1 VTGAIAI
8 DGNLDDEGWRGATP
22 IDTWYETNPGDN
34 TPPKVKSVA
43 YLGYDDKYFYAAF
56 RFEDPNPKGIRAPVG
71 DRDNVPPSTDYAGVI
86 LDTRHDRRSAI
97 LFLSNARGIQ
107 YDAVQDDATGN
118 EDSSPDFYWDSA
130 AKVTAEGWNLE
141 IRIPFSSLRYPKRE
155 PQTWGIMLYRN
166 YPRDFRYQMFSTRL
180 PRGGDCFICFENT
193 LEGLQGL
200 PSGGHVVLAPYASG
214 SRKDEP
220 SGDPGTP
227 LDNGSAEGDVGLDV
241 KWTPFAN
248 SAIDATVNPDFSQIE
263 ADVAQIG
270 ANERFALF
278 FPEKR
283 PFFLEGIDLLSS
295 PLQAVYTRTI
305 TQPRFGLRGTGK
317 AGHFGYTALVAD
329 DRGGGSVVIPGPNGS
344 SFADQDFHSW
354 VAIGRVRRDIG
365 RSFVSVLATDRE
377 IDGGAYNRVVGPDFQ
392 WRPNQSDNVTGQFL
406 MSFSQ
411 TPVRTDLAS
420 EWDGRSLQGHAA
432 DLFWFHNHEHYDWIG
447 EYRDVG
453 DEFRAD
459 DGFVP
464 QVGYREQ
471 YAEAG
476 ATVRPT
482 KGLVRRVR
490 TYFIFDHSADRAGDL
505 LNREYSPGFGLD
517 AIGNTFVR
525 LRWSFNRVRAG
536 EGTETLPRSR
546 LVYVVQTRPSR
557 VLSELTAEG
566 SVGGEVDFDNVR
578 TGNGF
583 NLVLG
588 ATLRPTDHLEL
599 RFNVGRRHLDV
610 DQASG
615 PQARLFTAEVD
626 RLRATYNF
634 SARSFVRVI
643 GQYVSTT
650 RDPSLY
656 LDPVAARTA
665 SFAGSLLLAYKLNWQ
680 TVVFAGYGD
689 DRELLE
695 TDDWART
702 SRQFFVK
709 VSYAF
714 QR

>member
-1 VTGAIAI
+1 
-8 DGNLDDEGWRGATP
+8 
-22 IDTWYETNPGDN
+22 
-34 TPPKVKSVA
+34 
-43 YLGYDDKYFYAAF
+43 
-56 RFEDPNPKGIRAPVG
+56 
-71 DRDNVPPSTDYAGVI
+71 
-86 LDTRHDRRSAI
+86 
-97 LFLSNARGIQ
+97 
-107 YDAVQDDATGN
+107 
-118 EDSSPDFYWDSA
+118 
-130 AKVTAEGWNLE
+130 
-141 IRIPFSSLRYPKRE
+141 
-155 PQTWGIMLYRN
+155 
-166 YPRDFRYQMFSTRL
+166 
-180 PRGGDCFICFENT
+180 
-193 LEGLQGL
+193 
-200 PSGGHVVLAPYASG
+200 VVLAPYASG

-420 EWDGRSLQGHAA
+420 EWDGAACRATPPTSSGSTTTSTTTGSASTATWATSSAPTTASCPGRLSRAVRGSGRHRAPHQGP
-432 DLFWFHNHEHYDWIG
+432 G
-447 EYRDVG
+447 
-453 DEFRAD
+453 
-459 DGFVP
+459 
-464 QVGYREQ
+464 
-471 YAEAG
+471 EAG
-476 ATVRPT
+476 PDLLHLRPLRRPRRRPPEPRVLARASGSTPSATPSSACAGPST
-482 KGLVRRVR
+482 GYGPARVR
-490 TYFIFDHSADRAGDL
+490 KPCL
-505 LNREYSPGFGLD
+505 VP
-517 AIGNTFVR
+517 
-525 LRWSFNRVRAG
+525 
-536 EGTETLPRSR
+536 R

-566 SVGGEVDFDNVR
+566 SVGGEVDFDN
-578 TGNGF
+578 
-583 NLVLG
+583 G
-588 ATLRPTDHLEL
+588 ADGQWLQSRARGTLRPTDHLEL